1 MSIEWE
7 GGENLAEYIK
17 LRESG
22 KLNVGQ
28 RPKICRSC
36 SETNCFWAH
45 GSYSRHLEEGE
56 LSADIKVPRWKCG
69 PCGST
74 ESSPPS
80 FAVPRCRYTKRVMGA
95 GVGGY
100 AGRLTSYRREVVK
113 LGEVG
118 PSPSQLFQWVKEI
131 AGKANGLLVE
141 VQGMCLSAGQEA
153 GLLRA
158 EAAICP
164 NGYKAVVEGK
174 SEKLDTLAKLKSYAG
189 VLFQASG
196 DEFCRL
202 GLLLLGKSG
211 QEIFSSQVEMVSTP
225 QRRKPRNCRL
235 F

>member
-1 MSIEWE
+1 
-7 GGENLAEYIK
+7 
-17 LRESG
+17 
-22 KLNVGQ
+22 
-28 RPKICRSC
+28 
-36 SETNCFWAH
+36 
-45 GSYSRHLEEGE
+45 
-56 LSADIKVPRWKCG
+56 
-69 PCGST
+69 
-74 ESSPPS
+74 
-80 FAVPRCRYTKRVMGA
+80 MGA

-100 AGRLTSYRREVVK
+100 AGGLTSYRMEVVK

-141 VQGMCLSAGQEA
+141 VQGMCLSAGKEE

-164 NGYKAVVEGK
+164 NSYKAVVEGK
-174 SEKLDTLAKLKSYAG
+174 SEKLDTLAKLKSFAG

-196 DEFCRL
+196 EEFCRL
-202 GLLLLGKSG
+202 GLLLLEKGG
-211 QEIFSSQVEMVSTP
+211 QQIFSSQEEMVSTP